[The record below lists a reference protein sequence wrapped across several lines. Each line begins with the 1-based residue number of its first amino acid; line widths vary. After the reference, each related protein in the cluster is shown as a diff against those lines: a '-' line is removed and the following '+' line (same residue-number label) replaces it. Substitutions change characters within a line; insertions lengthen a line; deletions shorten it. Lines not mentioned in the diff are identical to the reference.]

1 MPMRVRGRPGG
12 GVHAFGSSFLS
23 QWSLALLVLSLR
35 ARTGCMIVFAP
46 CRRPGRTL
54 DGRRGYR
61 RAAPSSSRRY
71 VSVHFPKL
79 ARMSLVPVV
88 AHLSLLN
95 DL

>member
-1 MPMRVRGRPGG
+1 M
-12 GVHAFGSSFLS
+12 
-23 QWSLALLVLSLR
+23 
-35 ARTGCMIVFAP
+35 FAP
-46 CRRPGRTL
+46 RRRPSRTL

-61 RAAPSSSRRY
+61 QVALFSSRRY